1 MHCACGSDF
10 RCETL
15 EEWEET
21 GVFLRYCCERCGF
34 RLGIETVPRNASLLF
49 DRPAWTDEARHRLDR
64 LPPYVE
70 PLVRQDV
77 EDYAGRNGLTV
88 ISTGVMMEAGTQGMV
103 SWHPEAKQ
111 RLSRVP
117 GPVRAMARVELERT
131 AQDRGLPEVT
141 VELMEEIKAR
151 YFGMAA
157 PRS

>member
-1 MHCACGSDF
+1 MYCACGSDF

-15 EEWEET
+15 EEWEEAR
-21 GVFLRYCCERCGF
+21 VFLRYCCKSCGF
-34 RLGIETVPRNASLLF
+34 HLGVEADHRDASLLF
-49 DRPAWTDEARHRLDR
+49 DLPAWTDEARHRLDR

-70 PLVRQDV
+70 PLVRREV
-77 EDYAGRNGLTV
+77 EDYAGRTGFRV
-88 ISTGVMMEAGTQGMV
+88 ISTDLMTEAGTHGMV
-103 SWHPEAKQ
+103 AWHPDAKR
-111 RLSRVP
+111 RLSRIP

-131 AQDRGLPEVT
+131 AQDRGLSEVT

>member
-1 MHCACGSDF
+1 MRCLCGSDF
-10 RCETL
+10 RCEVI
-15 EEWEET
+15 EEWDD
-21 GVFLRYCCERCGF
+21 GQVFLRYRCARCGF
-34 RLGIETVPRNASLLF
+34 GVGIETDHRNGSVLF

-77 EDYAGRNGLTV
+77 EGYADRSGLTV
-88 ISTGVMMEAGTQGMV
+88 ISTGVMLEAGTQGTV

-157 PRS
+157 PQG